1 VRPNLRRLFGTD
13 GIRGRANVYPMTPE
27 IAFRLGKT
35 VALFFK
41 KDKRRASLAVGRDT
55 RLSGPMLEEA
65 LASGISS
72 VGGDVLKLGI
82 LPTPA
87 IAYLTKSLRAN
98 AGIVISASHNP
109 YYDNGIK
116 FFSRRGLK
124 LSDDYEKK
132 IEERLFKKREVFHPT
147 GKGIGRIYSIDD
159 AFRKYEEF
167 ALKSFPRG
175 LNLRGYKIVIDCA
188 NGATY
193 RVAPQILRALGAELI
208 TFNDSPDGININQ
221 NCGSLSP
228 EVIQRRVL
236 KEKADVGIS
245 FDGDGDRVIFADEKG
260 EVVDGDQMMALCA
273 QELIRK
279 KRLPKKTLVA
289 TVMSNLGLDLAL
301 ERMGGKILRTPVGDR
316 YVLNEMLKEN
326 LTLGGEQSGHI
337 IFLEHNTTGDGIIT
351 ALQIL
356 SIMKKRSKLLSELA
370 RVMEKFPQL
379 LINVRIKKKKDP
391 LKISEIKKEIE
402 KAKERLKGQGR
413 ILVRSSGTEP
423 LIRVMVEG
431 REKKEIETSARDIS
445 KVIHKK
451 LG

>member
-1 VRPNLRRLFGTD
+1 MRRLFGTD

-41 KDKRRASLAVGRDT
+41 KDKRRASLAIGRDT
-55 RLSGPMLEEA
+55 RLSGPIFEEA

-87 IAYLTKSLRAN
+87 IAYLTKSLRAD

-147 GKGIGRIYSIDD
+147 GKGIGRIYSVND
-159 AFRKYEEF
+159 ASRRYEEF

-193 RVAPQILRALGAELI
+193 QVAPQILRTLDAELI
-208 TFNDSPDGININQ
+208 TLNVSPDGTNINR

-228 EVIQRRVL
+228 EVIQERVL

-245 FDGDGDRVIFADEKG
+245 FDGDGDRVIFMDEKG

-273 QELIRK
+273 QELIKK

-301 ERMGGKILRTPVGDR
+301 EKMGGKVIRTPVGDR
-316 YVLNEMLKEN
+316 YVLDEMLKKN

-356 SIMKKRSKLLSELA
+356 SIMKKRSKPLSELA
-370 RVMEKFPQL
+370 QIMEKLPQVL
-379 LINVRIKKKKDP
+379 VNVRIKKKKDP
-391 LKISEIKKEIE
+391 LKVLEIKKDIE
-402 KAKERLKGQGR
+402 RAGEKLGSGGR
-413 ILVRSSGTEP
+413 ILVRPSGTEP
-423 LIRVMVEG
+423 LIRVMIEG
-431 REKKEIETSARDIS
+431 KEKKEIETIARNIS
-445 KVIHKK
+445 KIIKRK

>member
-1 VRPNLRRLFGTD
+1 MRRLFGTD

-41 KDKRRASLAVGRDT
+41 KDKRRASLAIGRDT
-55 RLSGPMLEEA
+55 RLSGPIFEEA

-87 IAYLTKSLRAN
+87 IAYLTKSLRAD

-132 IEERLFKKREVFHPT
+132 IEERLLKKREVFHPT
-147 GKGIGRIYSIDD
+147 GKGIGRIYSVND
-159 AFRKYEEF
+159 ASRRYEEF

-193 RVAPQILRALGAELI
+193 QVAPQILRTLDAELI
-208 TFNDSPDGININQ
+208 TLNVSPDGTNINR

-228 EVIQRRVL
+228 EVIQERVL

-245 FDGDGDRVIFADEKG
+245 FDGDGDRVIFMDEKG

-273 QELIRK
+273 QELIKK

-301 ERMGGKILRTPVGDR
+301 EKMGGKVIRTPVGDR
-316 YVLNEMLKEN
+316 YVLDEMLKKN

-356 SIMKKRSKLLSELA
+356 SIMKKRSKPLSELA
-370 RVMEKFPQL
+370 QIMEKLPQVL
-379 LINVRIKKKKDP
+379 VNVRIKKKKDP
-391 LKISEIKKEIE
+391 LKVLEIKKDIE
-402 KAKERLKGQGR
+402 RAGEKLGSGGR
-413 ILVRSSGTEP
+413 ILVRPSGTEP
-423 LIRVMVEG
+423 LIRVMIEG
-431 REKKEIETSARDIS
+431 KEKKEIETIARNIS
-445 KVIHKK
+445 KIIKRK

>member
-1 VRPNLRRLFGTD
+1 MRRLFGTD

-27 IAFRLGKT
+27 IVFRLGKT

-41 KDKRRASLAVGRDT
+41 KDKRKASLVIGRDT

-132 IEERLFKKREVFHPT
+132 IEEHLFKKREIFHPT
-147 GKGIGRIYSIDD
+147 GKGIGRIYPIND
-159 AFRKYEEF
+159 ASRRYEEF

-175 LNLRGYKIVIDCA
+175 LNLRGYKIIIDCA

-193 RVAPQILRALGAELI
+193 QVAPQILRALGAELI
-208 TFNDSPDGININQ
+208 TFNDSPDGTNINQ
-221 NCGSLSP
+221 NCGSLSL

-245 FDGDGDRVIFADEKG
+245 FDGDGDRVIFMDEKG
-260 EVVDGDQMMALCA
+260 EVVDGDQMMVLCA

-301 ERMGGKILRTPVGDR
+301 KRMGGKVLRTPVGDR
-316 YVLNEMLKEN
+316 YVLDEMLKEN

-356 SIMKKRSKLLSELA
+356 AIMKKGSKPLSELA
-370 RVMEKFPQL
+370 QVMEKFPQL
-379 LINVRIKKKKDP
+379 LINIKIKKKKNP
-391 LKISEIKKEIE
+391 LKILEINKKIE
-402 KAKERLKGQGR
+402 KAKEGLKGQGR
-413 ILVRSSGTEP
+413 VLVRSSGTEP

-431 REKKEIETSARDIS
+431 RDKKEIETIARDIC
-445 KVIHKK
+445 KIIRKK

>member
-1 VRPNLRRLFGTD
+1 MRRLFGTD

-41 KDKRRASLAVGRDT
+41 KDKRRASLAIGRDT
-55 RLSGPMLEEA
+55 RLSGPIFEEA

-87 IAYLTKSLRAN
+87 IAYLTKSLRAD

-147 GKGIGRIYSIDD
+147 GRGIGRIYSIND
-159 AFRKYEEF
+159 ASRRYEEF

-193 RVAPQILRALGAELI
+193 QVAPQILRTLDAELI
-208 TFNDSPDGININQ
+208 TLNVSPDGTNINR

-228 EVIQRRVL
+228 EVIQERVL

-245 FDGDGDRVIFADEKG
+245 FDGDGDRVIFMDEKG

-273 QELIRK
+273 QELIKK

-301 ERMGGKILRTPVGDR
+301 EKMGGKVIRTPVGDR
-316 YVLNEMLKEN
+316 YVLDEMLKKN

-356 SIMKKRSKLLSELA
+356 SITKKRSKPLSELA
-370 RVMEKFPQL
+370 QIMEKLPQVL
-379 LINVRIKKKKDP
+379 VNVRIKKKKDP
-391 LKISEIKKEIE
+391 LKVLEIKKEIE
-402 KAKERLKGQGR
+402 RAGEKLGSGGR
-413 ILVRSSGTEP
+413 ILVRPSGTEP
-423 LIRVMVEG
+423 LIRVMIEG
-431 REKKEIETSARDIS
+431 KEKKEIETIARNIS
-445 KVIHKK
+445 KIIKRK

>member
-1 VRPNLRRLFGTD
+1 MRRLFGTD

-41 KDKRRASLAVGRDT
+41 KDKRRASLAIGRDT
-55 RLSGPMLEEA
+55 RLSGPIFEEA

-87 IAYLTKSLRAN
+87 IAYLTKSLRAD

-132 IEERLFKKREVFHPT
+132 IEERLLKKREVFHPT
-147 GKGIGRIYSIDD
+147 GKGIGRIYSVND
-159 AFRKYEEF
+159 ASRRYEEF

-193 RVAPQILRALGAELI
+193 QVAPQILRTLDAELI
-208 TFNDSPDGININQ
+208 TLNVSPDGTNINR

-228 EVIQRRVL
+228 EVIQERVL

-245 FDGDGDRVIFADEKG
+245 FDGDGDRVIFMDEKG

-273 QELIRK
+273 QELIKK

-301 ERMGGKILRTPVGDR
+301 EKMGGKVIRTPVGDR
-316 YVLNEMLKEN
+316 YVLDEMLKKN

-356 SIMKKRSKLLSELA
+356 SIMKKRSKPLSELA
-370 RVMEKFPQL
+370 QIMEKLPQVL
-379 LINVRIKKKKDP
+379 VNVRIKKKKDP
-391 LKISEIKKEIE
+391 LKVLEIKKEIE
-402 KAKERLKGQGR
+402 RAGEKLGSGGR
-413 ILVRSSGTEP
+413 ILVRPSGTEP
-423 LIRVMVEG
+423 LIRVMIEG
-431 REKKEIETSARDIS
+431 KEKKEIETIARNIS
-445 KVIHKK
+445 KIIKRK

>member
-1 VRPNLRRLFGTD
+1 MRRLFGTD

-41 KDKRRASLAVGRDT
+41 KDKRRASLAIGRDT
-55 RLSGPMLEEA
+55 RLSGPIFEEA

-87 IAYLTKSLRAN
+87 IAYLTKSLRAD

-132 IEERLFKKREVFHPT
+132 IEERLLKKREVFHPT
-147 GKGIGRIYSIDD
+147 GKGIGRIYSVND
-159 AFRKYEEF
+159 ASRRYEEF

-193 RVAPQILRALGAELI
+193 QVAPQILRTLDAELI
-208 TFNDSPDGININQ
+208 TLNVSPDGTNINR

-228 EVIQRRVL
+228 EVIQERVL

-245 FDGDGDRVIFADEKG
+245 FDGDGDRVIFMDEKG

-273 QELIRK
+273 QELIKK

-301 ERMGGKILRTPVGDR
+301 EKMGGKVIRTPVGDR
-316 YVLNEMLKEN
+316 YVLDEMLKKN

-356 SIMKKRSKLLSELA
+356 SIMKKRSKPLSELA
-370 RVMEKFPQL
+370 QIMEKLPQVL
-379 LINVRIKKKKDP
+379 VNVRIKKKKDP
-391 LKISEIKKEIE
+391 LKVLEIKKEIE
-402 KAKERLKGQGR
+402 RAGEKLGSGGR
-413 ILVRSSGTEP
+413 ILVRPSGTEP
-423 LIRVMVEG
+423 LIRVMIEG
-431 REKKEIETSARDIS
+431 KEKKEIETIARDIS
-445 KVIHKK
+445 RVIKEK